1 MALRTLTQVCWD
13 RDAMALLSS
22 SNDNHIKISLYV
34 KWRVRQPRGGADTP
48 LCAEPEPPAAAGRQ
62 QLAPGRGEEA
72 ILCCGPS
79 AGRAGATRLTL
90 APRSAE
96 RHTVVG
102 GRRRRDVHPYAA
114 YCPAGV
120 PPWPCQPRAGH
131 GISWGLSRLALGRPA
146 GQKMAAKCR
155 SRQRARG
162 TPGCAQI
169 TRQSPLQ

>member
-48 LCAEPEPPAAAGRQ
+48 PCAEPEPPAAAGRQ

-72 ILCCGPS
+72 ILCCGPR
-79 AGRAGATRLTL
+79 AGRAGATRLTR

-96 RHTVVG
+96 RRTRCRRPPPARRSSVCRLLPRGGATVALPAQG
-102 GRRRRDVHPYAA
+102 G
-114 YCPAGV
+114 
-120 PPWPCQPRAGH
+120 
-131 GISWGLSRLALGRPA
+131 
-146 GQKMAAKCR
+146 
-155 SRQRARG
+155 
-162 TPGCAQI
+162 
-169 TRQSPLQ
+169 